1 MTRDGR
7 FELRPG
13 PARAMPL
20 PRMGDAR
27 MALPTRFT
35 CCERGASARDGAPLR
50 EPSRRARSARNAV
63 SAALGRPSVGTQ
75 GLVSGMRRA
84 LAWFVLGVLP
94 VATFGAILVMSF
106 RSGVGA
112 WALDFN
118 GNFTIPAHDI
128 LRGVS
133 PYDPQRISSA
143 CATPLQ
149 PARSPTSSPRACS

>member
-1 MTRDGR
+1 MFALVLTVISVRGLAHLRDRERLEPAPVLAGAGR
-7 FELRPG
+7 R
-13 PARAMPL
+13 
-20 PRMGDAR
+20 
-27 MALPTRFT
+27 
-35 CCERGASARDGAPLR
+35 ERGA
-50 EPSRRARSARNAV
+50 RS
-63 SAALGRPSVGTQ
+63 SVRGTQ

-133 PYDPQRISSA
+133 PVRPGVSRA
-143 CATPLQ
+143 RARRRGRR
-149 PARSPTSSPRACS
+149 ARSPTSSPRACS